1 MKDAAIQWLS
11 NPSLGSVIGIIG
23 IFIAVFT
30 YFLSRSIHRISV
42 HKTTKELIGLSDSML
57 PEQVAVLYE
66 GEKVNKLSST
76 SFILWNSG
84 NKVITKNSLETI
96 DPLRIEIERHAK
108 ILRYE
113 IKTIN
118 NSTCNISIKP
128 DEEGFFL
135 KLLFDFLEKN
145 NGFHLEILH
154 TGKDSDIKV
163 AGKVIGVKTP
173 NSTFRSTFFS
183 AMQET
188 RIPFAKPNGLLV
200 LIGIF
205 GCMLGASFI
214 WPEHFNNINR
224 FSSESFVWIFRS
236 AILVNLIPFLL
247 LFVFIKRSYP
257 SSLKER
263 VQSNNE
269 KEVG

>member
-11 NPSLGSVIGIIG
+11 NPSIGSLIGIIG
-23 IFIAVFT
+23 IFIAVLT
-30 YFLSRSIHRISV
+30 YFLSRSTHRISV

-57 PEQVAVLYE
+57 PEQVEVLYE

-96 DPLRIEIERHAK
+96 DPLRIKIENHAK

-118 NSTCNISIKP
+118 NLTSNISIKP

-183 AMQET
+183 AIQET
-188 RIPFAKPNGLLV
+188 RIPFAKPTGLLFF
-200 LIGIF
+200 IGFF
-205 GCMLGASFI
+205 GCMLGASFL
-214 WPEHFNNINR
+214 WPEHFNNINKV
-224 FSSESFVWIFRS
+224 SPDSFLWMIRS
-236 AILVNLIPFLL
+236 AILVNLVPFVL
-247 LFVFIKRSYP
+247 LFIFINRSYP
-257 SSLKER
+257 SSLKDR